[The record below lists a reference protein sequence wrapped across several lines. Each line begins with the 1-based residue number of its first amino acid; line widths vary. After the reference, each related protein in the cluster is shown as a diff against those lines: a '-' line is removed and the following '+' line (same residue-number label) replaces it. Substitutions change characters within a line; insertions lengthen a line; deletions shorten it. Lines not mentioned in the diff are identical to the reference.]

1 MTSDPNDKKS
11 QPQSSGQQGSDGNVK
26 TTAAGKLVKQARSAL
41 ESRITTISDQDTV
54 LQQSRFWIKAVTWSL
69 IGTTVIGI
77 GWLAVARTE
86 EVVVATGKLDPM
98 GNVKNVRIPPG
109 GMVEAILV
117 KNGQRVSK
125 GQALIRLD
133 QESSSEQLK
142 SLTKGVEEKSTQ
154 IGQKQQQMKLKR
166 QERERTTELNQEQI
180 ASTQANLRLEQDILN
195 RLASLAKEGGVK
207 DIQYLQQRN
216 KVQELKGELTKRE
229 IDGRR
234 EINRIDQQIEQIN
247 AELAGLRSERAQL
260 NANLTEVQVSNKN
273 QTLRA
278 PVDGIVF
285 DLKLNNPGF
294 ISQAMSSEVMLKVVP
309 FNTLEA
315 NVMIPS
321 NKIGFVRVGQ
331 PADISIDSFPA
342 SDFGVLEGTVESV
355 GSDALPPD
363 PQQMRQEYTY
373 PAVIKL
379 ASQQLKLNSG
389 KQLPLQVG
397 MSLTANIKLR
407 SVSYLQL
414 LLNTFQSKTDSL
426 RQL

>member
-1 MTSDPNDKKS
+1 MTMDPNGNDKKT
-11 QPQSSGQQGSDGNVK
+11 PG
-26 TTAAGKLVKQARSAL
+26 GKLVKQARSAL
-41 ESRITTISDQDTV
+41 QSRITTISDQDTV
-54 LQQSRFWIKAVTWSL
+54 LQQSGFWMKAVTWSL
-69 IGTTVIGI
+69 IGTTAIGI
-77 GWLAVARTE
+77 GWLAIARTE
-86 EVVVATGKLDPM
+86 EVVVATGKLDPI

-109 GMVEAILV
+109 GVVEAILV

-125 GQALIRLD
+125 GEALIRLD
-133 QESSSEQLK
+133 QESSSEKLK
-142 SLTKGVEEKSTQ
+142 SLSKSVEEKSTQ
-154 IGQKQQQMKLKR
+154 IGQKQQQLQLKKL
-166 QERERTTELNQEQI
+166 ERERTSELNREQL
-180 ASTQANLRLEQDILN
+180 ATTQANLQLQQEILN
-195 RLASLAKEGGVK
+195 RLASLASEGGVK
-207 DIQYLQQRN
+207 DIEFLQQRN

-229 IDGRR
+229 LDGRR
-234 EINRIDQQIEQIN
+234 QINQIDQQIEQLN

-260 NANLTEVQVSNKN
+260 NANLTEVRVTNKN
-273 QTLRA
+273 ETLRA

-315 NVMIPS
+315 DVMIPS
-321 NKIGFVRVGQ
+321 NKIGFVREGQ

-373 PAVIKL
+373 PAVITLK
-379 ASQQLKLNSG
+379 SQQLKLKSG
-389 KQLPLQVG
+389 KELPLQVG

>member
-1 MTSDPNDKKS
+1 MTMDPNDNGNEKN
-11 QPQSSGQQGSDGNVK
+11 SS
-26 TTAAGKLVKQARSAL
+26 AGKLVKQARSAL
-41 ESRITTISDQDTV
+41 ESRITTISDQDSV
-54 LQQSRFWIKAVTWSL
+54 LQQSRFWMKTVTWSL

-77 GWLAVARTE
+77 GWLAIARTE
-86 EVVVATGKLDPM
+86 EVVVATGKLEPV
-98 GNVKNVRIPPG
+98 GNVKDVRIPPG
-109 GMVEAILV
+109 GVVEAILV

-125 GQALIRLD
+125 GEALIRLD
-133 QESSSEQLK
+133 QESSAEQLK
-142 SLTKGVEEKSTQ
+142 SLTNGVEEKTTQ
-154 IGQKQQQMKLKR
+154 ISQKQQQLLLKKL
-166 QERERTTELNQEQI
+166 ERERTLDLNREQL
-180 ASTQANLRLEQDILN
+180 ASTRANLVLEQEILN
-195 RLASLAKEGGVK
+195 RLAGLARDGAVP

-234 EINRIDQQIEQIN
+234 QINQVDQQIEQLN

-260 NANLTEVQVSNKN
+260 NANLTEVRVTNKN

-285 DLKLNNPGF
+285 DLKINNPGF
-294 ISQAMSSEVMLKVVP
+294 ISQSMSSEVMLKVVP

-315 NVMIPS
+315 DVMIPS
-321 NKIGFVRVGQ
+321 NKIGFVRAGQ

-355 GSDALPPD
+355 GSDALPPN
-363 PQQMRQEYTY
+363 PQEMRQEYTY

-379 ASQQLKLNSG
+379 DSQQLKLKSG

>member
-1 MTSDPNDKKS
+1 MTMDPNANDKKT
-11 QPQSSGQQGSDGNVK
+11 P
-26 TTAAGKLVKQARSAL
+26 AGKLVKQARSAL

-54 LQQSRFWIKAVTWSL
+54 LQQSGFWMQAVTWSL
-69 IGTTVIGI
+69 IGTTAIGI
-77 GWLAVARTE
+77 GWLAIARTE
-86 EVVVATGKLDPM
+86 EVVVATGKLDPI

-109 GMVEAILV
+109 GVVEAILV

-125 GQALIRLD
+125 GQAVIRLD
-133 QESSSEQLK
+133 QESSSEKLK
-142 SLTKGVEEKSTQ
+142 SLTKSVEEKTTQ
-154 IGQKQQQMKLKR
+154 VGQKQQQLKLKR
-166 QERERTTELNQEQI
+166 LERERTIELNREQF
-180 ASTQANLRLEQDILN
+180 ASTQSGLELEQDILN
-195 RLASLAKEGGVK
+195 RLAMLAREGGVK
-207 DIQYLQQRN
+207 DIQFLQQRN

-229 IDGRR
+229 LDGRR
-234 EINRIDQQIEQIN
+234 QINQIDQQIEQLN

-260 NANLTEVQVSNKN
+260 NANLTEVRVTNKN

-294 ISQAMSSEVMLKVVP
+294 ISQSMSSEVMLKVVP

-321 NKIGFVRVGQ
+321 NKIGFVREGQ
-331 PADISIDSFPA
+331 KADISIDSFPA
-342 SDFGVLEGTVESV
+342 SDFGVLEGTVESI

-363 PQQMRQEYTY
+363 PQQLRQEYAY
-373 PAVIKL
+373 PAIIKL
-379 ASQQLKLNSG
+379 ASQQLKLSSG
-389 KQLPLQVG
+389 MKLPLQVG

>member
-1 MTSDPNDKKS
+1 MDPNGNDKNTS
-11 QPQSSGQQGSDGNVK
+11 
-26 TTAAGKLVKQARSAL
+26 AGKLVKQARSAL
-41 ESRITTISDQDTV
+41 ESRITTISDQDNV
-54 LQQSRFWIKAVTWSL
+54 LQQSRFWMKTVTWSL

-77 GWLAVARTE
+77 GWLAIARTE
-86 EVVVATGKLDPM
+86 EVVVATGKLEPV
-98 GNVKNVRIPPG
+98 GNVKDVRIPPG
-109 GMVEAILV
+109 GVVEAILV

-125 GQALIRLD
+125 GEALIRLD
-133 QESSSEQLK
+133 QESSAEQLK
-142 SLTKGVEEKSTQ
+142 SLTNGVNEKTTQ
-154 IGQKQQQMKLKR
+154 ISQKQQQLLLKK
-166 QERERTTELNQEQI
+166 QERERTLDLNREQL
-180 ASTQANLRLEQDILN
+180 ASTRVNLGLEQEILN
-195 RLASLAKEGGVK
+195 RLAGLAKDGAVP

-234 EINRIDQQIEQIN
+234 QINQVDQQIEQLN

-260 NANLTEVQVSNKN
+260 NANLTEVRVTNKN

-285 DLKLNNPGF
+285 DLKINNPGF
-294 ISQAMSSEVMLKVVP
+294 ISQSMSSEVMLKVVP

-315 NVMIPS
+315 DVMIPS
-321 NKIGFVRVGQ
+321 NKIGFVRAGQ

-355 GSDALPPD
+355 GSDALPPN

-379 ASQQLKLNSG
+379 DSQQLKLKSG

>member
-1 MTSDPNDKKS
+1 MTMDPNGNDKKT
-11 QPQSSGQQGSDGNVK
+11 PG
-26 TTAAGKLVKQARSAL
+26 GKLVKQARSAL
-41 ESRITTISDQDTV
+41 QSRITTISDQDTV
-54 LQQSRFWIKAVTWSL
+54 LQQSGFWMKAVTWSL
-69 IGTTVIGI
+69 IGTTAIGI
-77 GWLAVARTE
+77 GWLAIARTE
-86 EVVVATGKLDPM
+86 EVVVATGKLDPI

-109 GMVEAILV
+109 GVVEAILV

-125 GQALIRLD
+125 GEALIRLD
-133 QESSSEQLK
+133 QESSSEKLK
-142 SLTKGVEEKSTQ
+142 SLSKSVEEKSTQ
-154 IGQKQQQMKLKR
+154 IGQKQQQLQLKKL
-166 QERERTTELNQEQI
+166 ERERTIELNREQL
-180 ASTQANLRLEQDILN
+180 ATTRANLQLQQEILN
-195 RLASLAKEGGVK
+195 RLASLASEGGVK
-207 DIQYLQQRN
+207 DIEFLQQRN

-229 IDGRR
+229 LDGRR
-234 EINRIDQQIEQIN
+234 QINQIDQQIEQLN

-260 NANLTEVQVSNKN
+260 NANLTEVRVTNKN
-273 QTLRA
+273 ETLRA

-315 NVMIPS
+315 DVMIPS
-321 NKIGFVRVGQ
+321 NKIGFVREGQ

-373 PAVIKL
+373 PAVITLK
-379 ASQQLKLNSG
+379 SQQLKLKSG
-389 KQLPLQVG
+389 KKLPLQVG

>member
-1 MTSDPNDKKS
+1 MSMDPNGNDK
-11 QPQSSGQQGSDGNVK
+11 N
-26 TTAAGKLVKQARSAL
+26 TAAGKLVKQARSAL
-41 ESRITTISDQDTV
+41 ESRITTISDQDNV
-54 LQQSRFWIKAVTWSL
+54 LQQSRFWMKTVTWSL

-77 GWLAVARTE
+77 GWLAIARTE
-86 EVVVATGKLDPM
+86 EVVVATGKLEPV
-98 GNVKNVRIPPG
+98 GNVKDVRIPPG
-109 GMVEAILV
+109 GVVEAILV

-125 GQALIRLD
+125 GEALIRLD
-133 QESSSEQLK
+133 QESSAEQLK
-142 SLTKGVEEKSTQ
+142 SLTNGVNEKTTQ
-154 IGQKQQQMKLKR
+154 ISQKQQQLLLKKL
-166 QERERTTELNQEQI
+166 ERERTLDLNREQL
-180 ASTQANLRLEQDILN
+180 ASTRINLGLEQEILN
-195 RLASLAKEGGVK
+195 RLAGLAKDGAVP

-234 EINRIDQQIEQIN
+234 QINQVDQQIEQLN

-260 NANLTEVQVSNKN
+260 NANLTEVRVTNKN

-285 DLKLNNPGF
+285 DLKINNPGF
-294 ISQAMSSEVMLKVVP
+294 ISQSMSSEVMLKVVP

-315 NVMIPS
+315 DVMIPS
-321 NKIGFVRVGQ
+321 NKIGFVRAGQ

-355 GSDALPPD
+355 GSDALPPN

-379 ASQQLKLNSG
+379 DSQQLKLKSG

>member
-1 MTSDPNDKKS
+1 MTMDPNGNDKNTS
-11 QPQSSGQQGSDGNVK
+11 
-26 TTAAGKLVKQARSAL
+26 AGKLVKQARSAL
-41 ESRITTISDQDTV
+41 ESRITTISDQDNV
-54 LQQSRFWIKAVTWSL
+54 LQQSRFWMKTVTWSL

-77 GWLAVARTE
+77 GWLAIARTE
-86 EVVVATGKLDPM
+86 EVVVATGKLEPV
-98 GNVKNVRIPPG
+98 GNVKDVRIPPG
-109 GMVEAILV
+109 GVVEAILV

-125 GQALIRLD
+125 GEALIRLD
-133 QESSSEQLK
+133 QESSAEQLK
-142 SLTKGVEEKSTQ
+142 SLTNGVEEKTTQ
-154 IGQKQQQMKLKR
+154 ISQKQQQLLLKKL
-166 QERERTTELNQEQI
+166 ERERTLDLNREQL
-180 ASTQANLRLEQDILN
+180 ASTRANLVLEQEILN
-195 RLASLAKEGGVK
+195 RLAGLARDGAVP

-234 EINRIDQQIEQIN
+234 QINQVDQQIEQLN

-260 NANLTEVQVSNKN
+260 NANLTEVRVTNKN

-285 DLKLNNPGF
+285 DLKINNPGF
-294 ISQAMSSEVMLKVVP
+294 ISQSMSSEVMLKVVP

-315 NVMIPS
+315 DVMIPS
-321 NKIGFVRVGQ
+321 NKIGFVRAGQ

-355 GSDALPPD
+355 GSDALPPN

-379 ASQQLKLNSG
+379 DSQQLKLKSG

>member
-1 MTSDPNDKKS
+1 MTMDPNDKKTQRKS
-11 QPQSSGQQGSDGNVK
+11 EAQGSGGNEQNN
-26 TTAAGKLVKQARSAL
+26 AAGKLVKQARSAL
-41 ESRITTISDQDTV
+41 ESRITSISDQDNV
-54 LQQSRFWIKAVTWSL
+54 LQQSGFWMRAVTWSL

-77 GWLAVARTE
+77 GWLAIARTE
-86 EVVVATGKLDPM
+86 EVVLATGKLEPI
-98 GNVKNVRIPPG
+98 GNVKNVRLPPG
-109 GMVEAILV
+109 GVIEAILV

-154 IGQKQQQMKLKR
+154 IGQKQQQLQLKKL
-166 QERERTTELNQEQI
+166 ERERLTELNREQVS
-180 ASTQANLRLEQDILN
+180 STRINLKLQQDILK
-195 RLASLAKEGGVK
+195 RFASLSMEGGVK
-207 DIQYLQQRN
+207 EIEYLQQRN
-216 KVQELKGELTKRE
+216 KVQELKGQLTKQQL
-229 IDGRR
+229 DGRR
-234 EINRIDQQIEQIN
+234 QINLIDQQIEQLN

-260 NANLTEVQVSNKN
+260 NANLTEVRVTNKN

-294 ISQAMSSEVMLKVVP
+294 ISQSMSSEVMLKVVP

-315 NVMIPS
+315 DVMIPS

-342 SDFGVLEGTVESV
+342 SDFGVLEGIVQSV

-379 ASQQLKLNSG
+379 ASQQLKLSSG

-414 LLNTFQSKTDSL
+414 LLNTFQNKTDSL

>member
-1 MTSDPNDKKS
+1 MTMDPNGNDK
-11 QPQSSGQQGSDGNVK
+11 N
-26 TTAAGKLVKQARSAL
+26 TAAGKLVKQARSAL
-41 ESRITTISDQDTV
+41 ESRITTISDQDNV
-54 LQQSRFWIKAVTWSL
+54 LQQSRFWMKTVTWTL
-69 IGTTVIGI
+69 IGTTVLGI
-77 GWLAVARTE
+77 GWLAIARTE
-86 EVVVATGKLDPM
+86 EVVVATGKLEPV
-98 GNVKNVRIPPG
+98 GNVKDVRIPPG
-109 GMVEAILV
+109 GVVEAILV

-125 GQALIRLD
+125 GEALIRLD
-133 QESSSEQLK
+133 QESSAEQLK
-142 SLTKGVEEKSTQ
+142 SLTNGVNEKTTQ
-154 IGQKQQQMKLKR
+154 ISQKQQQLLLKK
-166 QERERTTELNQEQI
+166 QERERTLDLNREQL
-180 ASTQANLRLEQDILN
+180 ASTRVNLGLEQDILN
-195 RLASLAKEGGVK
+195 RLASLAKDGAVP

-234 EINRIDQQIEQIN
+234 QINQVDQLIQQLN

-260 NANLTEVQVSNKN
+260 NANLTEVRVTNKN

-285 DLKLNNPGF
+285 DLKINNPGF
-294 ISQAMSSEVMLKVVP
+294 ISQSMSSEVMLKVVP

-315 NVMIPS
+315 DVMIPS
-321 NKIGFVRVGQ
+321 NKIGFVRAGQ

-355 GSDALPPD
+355 GSDALPPN

-379 ASQQLKLNSG
+379 DSQQLKLKSG

-414 LLNTFQSKTDSL
+414 LLITFQSKTDSL

>member
-1 MTSDPNDKKS
+1 MTMDPNGNDKNTS
-11 QPQSSGQQGSDGNVK
+11 
-26 TTAAGKLVKQARSAL
+26 AGKLVKQARSAL
-41 ESRITTISDQDTV
+41 ESRITTISDQDNV
-54 LQQSRFWIKAVTWSL
+54 LQQSSFWMKAVTWSL

-77 GWLAVARTE
+77 GWLAIARTE
-86 EVVVATGKLDPM
+86 EIVVATGKLEPV
-98 GNVKNVRIPPG
+98 GNVKDVRIPPG
-109 GMVEAILV
+109 GVVEAILV

-125 GQALIRLD
+125 GEALIRLD
-133 QESSSEQLK
+133 QESSAEQLK
-142 SLTKGVEEKSTQ
+142 SLTNGVNEKTTQ
-154 IGQKQQQMKLKR
+154 ISQKQQQLLLKKL
-166 QERERTTELNQEQI
+166 ERERTLDLNREQL
-180 ASTQANLRLEQDILN
+180 ASTRVNLGLEQEILN
-195 RLASLAKEGGVK
+195 RLAGLAKDGAVP

-234 EINRIDQQIEQIN
+234 QINQVDQQIEQLN

-260 NANLTEVQVSNKN
+260 NANLTEVRVTNKN

-285 DLKLNNPGF
+285 DLKINNPGF
-294 ISQAMSSEVMLKVVP
+294 ISQSMSSEVMLKVVP

-315 NVMIPS
+315 DVMIPS
-321 NKIGFVRVGQ
+321 NKIGFVRAGQ

-355 GSDALPPD
+355 GSDALPPN

-379 ASQQLKLNSG
+379 DSQQLKLKSG

>member
-1 MTSDPNDKKS
+1 MSMNPNGNDKS
-11 QPQSSGQQGSDGNVK
+11 
-26 TTAAGKLVKQARSAL
+26 TAAGKLVKQARSAL
-41 ESRITTISDQDTV
+41 ESRITTISDQDNV
-54 LQQSRFWIKAVTWSL
+54 LQQSRFWMKTVTWSL

-77 GWLAVARTE
+77 GWLAIARTE
-86 EVVVATGKLDPM
+86 EVVVATGKLEPV
-98 GNVKNVRIPPG
+98 GNVKDVRIPPG
-109 GMVEAILV
+109 GVVEAILV

-125 GQALIRLD
+125 GEALIRLD
-133 QESSSEQLK
+133 QESSAEQLK
-142 SLTKGVEEKSTQ
+142 SLTNGVNEKTTQ
-154 IGQKQQQMKLKR
+154 ISQKQQQLLLKK
-166 QERERTTELNQEQI
+166 QERERTLDLNREQL
-180 ASTQANLRLEQDILN
+180 ASTRVNLGLEQDILN
-195 RLASLAKEGGVK
+195 RLASLAKDGAVP

-234 EINRIDQQIEQIN
+234 QINQVDQQIEQLN

-260 NANLTEVQVSNKN
+260 NANLTEVRVTNKN

-285 DLKLNNPGF
+285 DLKINNPGF
-294 ISQAMSSEVMLKVVP
+294 ISQSMSSEVMLKVVP

-315 NVMIPS
+315 DVMIPS
-321 NKIGFVRVGQ
+321 NKIGFVRAGQ

-355 GSDALPPD
+355 GSDALPPN

-379 ASQQLKLNSG
+379 DSQQLKLKSG

-426 RQL
+426 REL

>member
-1 MTSDPNDKKS
+1 MDPNGNDKNTS
-11 QPQSSGQQGSDGNVK
+11 
-26 TTAAGKLVKQARSAL
+26 AGKLVKQARSAL
-41 ESRITTISDQDTV
+41 ESRITTISDQDNV
-54 LQQSRFWIKAVTWSL
+54 LQQSRFWMKTVTWSL

-77 GWLAVARTE
+77 GWLAIARTE
-86 EVVVATGKLDPM
+86 EVVVATGKLEPV
-98 GNVKNVRIPPG
+98 GNVKDVRIPPG
-109 GMVEAILV
+109 GVVEAILV

-125 GQALIRLD
+125 GEALIRLD
-133 QESSSEQLK
+133 QESSAEQLK
-142 SLTKGVEEKSTQ
+142 SLTNGVNEKTTQ
-154 IGQKQQQMKLKR
+154 ISQKQQQLLLKKL
-166 QERERTTELNQEQI
+166 ERERTLDLNREQL
-180 ASTQANLRLEQDILN
+180 ASTRINLGLEQEILN
-195 RLASLAKEGGVK
+195 RLAGLAKDGAVP

-234 EINRIDQQIEQIN
+234 QINQVDQQIEQLN

-260 NANLTEVQVSNKN
+260 NANLTEVRVTNKN

-285 DLKLNNPGF
+285 DLKINNPGF
-294 ISQAMSSEVMLKVVP
+294 ISQSMSSEVMLKVVP

-315 NVMIPS
+315 DVMIPS
-321 NKIGFVRVGQ
+321 NKIGFVRAGQ

-355 GSDALPPD
+355 GSDALPPN

-379 ASQQLKLNSG
+379 DSQQLKLKSG